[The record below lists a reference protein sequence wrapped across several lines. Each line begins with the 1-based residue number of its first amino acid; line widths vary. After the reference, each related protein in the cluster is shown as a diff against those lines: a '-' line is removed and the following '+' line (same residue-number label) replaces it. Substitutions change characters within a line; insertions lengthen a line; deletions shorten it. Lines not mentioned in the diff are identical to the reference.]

1 MEKKG
6 ITAAAMITMGAVGGV
21 CGSTIFRPEDRPLY
35 LIGMWTTISLQL
47 LYVVITLSL
56 VMYFKRQNRKADL
69 EGKTLEGVPG
79 FRYVP

>member
-21 CGSTIFRPEDRPLY
+21 CGSTIFRPEDQPVY
-35 LIGMWTTISLQL
+35 LIGMWTTVSLQV
-47 LYVVITLSL
+47 LYIIITLLL
-56 VMYFKRQNRKADL
+56 VMFFKVQNRRADRDGRIL
-69 EGKTLEGVPG
+69 EKVPG